1 MHIFATRNGTFI
13 KKILL
18 ANRIETEKGM
28 AFGGIYDL
36 EDPGKP
42 IWKSPDNGRTIV
54 MHSDYKGKSVQEWSR
69 EGYNVFEVSEGY
81 TVPYGF
87 NE

>member
-28 AFGGIYDL
+28 KFGGIYDL
-36 EDPGKP
+36 EDPGKT

-87 NE
+87 DE